1 MPFRFA
7 KKQMN
12 VVRHQD
18 IAKDIE
24 LVTATK
30 FFEFAFEGET
40 GKVVVEIRK
49 TAITTE
55 GDEVI
60 AALGLV
66 SLQGARHED
75 IVASFSRPRH
85 PLPHPSAKCCVW
97 MGHP

>member
-24 LVTATK
+24 LMTATK
-30 FFEFAFEGET
+30 FFEFAFEGEA
-40 GKVVVEIRK
+40 GRVVVEIRK
-49 TAITTE
+49 TTITTE

-66 SLQGARHED
+66 SLQSTRHED
-75 IVASFSRPRH
+75 IVTSFSRPRA
-85 PLPHPSAKCCVW
+85 PSSPPIRQVLRMDGA
-97 MGHP
+97 P